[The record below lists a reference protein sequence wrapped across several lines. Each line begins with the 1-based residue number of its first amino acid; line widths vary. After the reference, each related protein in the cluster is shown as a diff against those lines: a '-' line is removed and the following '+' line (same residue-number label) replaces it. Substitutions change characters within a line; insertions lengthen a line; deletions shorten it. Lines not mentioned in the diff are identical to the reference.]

1 MEEKYK
7 AILEQIA
14 SDLADLQNSG
24 EVDYLTNFTEL
35 GRFYDRMCANV
46 ADFEDTKEL

>member
-14 SDLADLQNSG
+14 SDLVSLQRSG
-24 EVDYLTNFTEL
+24 EVDNLNCFTEL

-46 ADFEDTKEL
+46 MDFEDIKE

>member
-14 SDLADLQNSG
+14 SDLTDLQRSG
-24 EVDYLTNFTEL
+24 EADYLTNFTEL
-35 GRFYDRMCANV
+35 GRFYHRMCANV
-46 ADFEDTKEL
+46 TDFEDIKE

>member
-14 SDLADLQNSG
+14 SDLTDLQSS
-24 EVDYLTNFTEL
+24 EEIDCLTNFTKL

-46 ADFEDTKEL
+46 ADFEDIKE

>member
-14 SDLADLQNSG
+14 SDLAELQSSG
-24 EVDYLTNFTEL
+24 ECDYLPFNATSQ
-35 GRFYDRMCANV
+35 FYDRMCANV
-46 ADFEDTKEL
+46 ADFEDIKE